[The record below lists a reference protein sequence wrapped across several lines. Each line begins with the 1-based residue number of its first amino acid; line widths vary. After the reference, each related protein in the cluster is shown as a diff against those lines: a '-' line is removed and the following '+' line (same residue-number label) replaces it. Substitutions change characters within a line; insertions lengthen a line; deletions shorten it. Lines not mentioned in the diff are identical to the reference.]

1 MRRLLFVLLC
11 LFAFTGMAQEGSVA
25 YPSEKE
31 CVPMAQE
38 ISLIPQPAK
47 ICVNEGK
54 FLFRGKVAIC
64 YPEIK
69 DREIKAVADNF
80 VDEFKKATG
89 IKLKKTTPKKK
100 KVLGKAVTVYDKKAD
115 AHIVMHVDNSMGGEA
130 YKLSVAPKR
139 IDITAAKPAGFFYAF
154 QTLKQLMP
162 RNVMAGVYTDCFTME
177 LGLHDCLPTEY
188 PVPCVEIEDEPRF
201 GWRGFMLDE
210 GRHFYGKEEIKKI
223 LDVMAAYK
231 MNRFH
236 WHLTEDQGWRIEIKK
251 YPKLTEVGAWRNSK
265 VLGWGEVKPDG
276 QLYGGYYTRKD
287 VKEIVDYAKQRF
299 IEIVPEVDIP
309 GHSQAAVASYPE
321 FLACDPEKEHE
332 VWLWQGVSADV
343 INVANPKAVQFA
355 KDVIDELIEM
365 FPFGYIH
372 LGGDECPTQKW
383 ERNSDCQALLKE
395 IGSENYRDLQIH
407 FYKQLKEHIAQKP
420 AEKQRK
426 LIFWNEV
433 LHGNTAPLGDDITI
447 MAWIGADN
455 AAVDAAKRG
464 MNTILSPQIPYYINR
479 RQSKLE
485 TEPRS
490 QGYGDETVERVYSYK
505 PMNNVDASLQP
516 KYMGVQANFWTEW
529 VEESEVVEYL
539 MLPRL
544 AAVAEAGWSKPER
557 RDYKDFL
564 KRLQGEAVYYR
575 LKGVSYGKHVFEK

>member
-1 MRRLLFVLLC
+1 MKKILFALLC
-11 LFAFTGMAQEGSVA
+11 LFSLTGI
-25 YPSEKE
+25 
-31 CVPMAQE
+31 AQE
-38 ISLIPQPAK
+38 ISLIPQPAVMK
-47 ICVNEGK
+47 VNDGK
-54 FLFRGKVAIC
+54 FLFNGKVVVC
-64 YPEIK
+64 YPKIK
-69 DREIKAVADNF
+69 GSGIDAVVENF
-80 VDEFKKATG
+80 VKEMNTTTGVKVVKNRLKNGKKFG
-89 IKLKKTTPKKK
+89 FDVLKSNKK
-100 KVLGKAVTVYDKKAD
+100 GD
-115 AHIVMHVDNSMGGEA
+115 AHIVLSLDEKMRAEA

-139 IDITAAKPAGFFYAF
+139 IDITAATAAGFFYAF

-162 RNVMAGVYTDCFTME
+162 RNVMAGVPDE
-177 LGLHDCLPTEY
+177 SVKEWN
-188 PVPCVEIEDEPRF
+188 VPAVLIEDEPRF

-251 YPKLTEVGAWRNSK
+251 YPKLTEVGAWRDSK
-265 VLGWGEVKPDG
+265 VLGWGDVKPDG
-276 QLYGGYYTRKD
+276 QRYGGYYTRKD
-287 VKEIVDYAKQRF
+287 VKEIVEYAKERF

-321 FLACDPEKEHE
+321 FLACDPENKHE
-332 VWLWQGVSADV
+332 VWLWQGVSGDV
-343 INVANPKAVQFA
+343 INVANPQAVQFA
-355 KDVIDELIEM
+355 KDVVDELTEL

-372 LGGDECPTQKW
+372 LGGDECPTGKW
-383 ERNSDCQALLKE
+383 ERNAECQALLKE
-395 IGSENYRDLQIH
+395 IGSTNYRDLQIH
-407 FYKQLKEHIAQKP
+407 FYKQIKEHIAQKP
-420 AEKQRK
+420 ADKQRK

-433 LHGNTAPLGDDITI
+433 LHGNTEPLGDDITI
-447 MAWIGADN
+447 MAWIGADR

-485 TEPRS
+485 TEPLS

-505 PMNNVDASLQP
+505 PMNDVPAELHS

-529 VEESEVVEYL
+529 VEEPEVVQYL

-544 AAVAEAGWSKPER
+544 AAVAEAGWTPAEK
-557 RDYKDFL
+557 RDYNDFL
-564 KRLQGEAVYYR
+564 QRLQGEAKYYQ
-575 LKGVSYGKHVFEK
+575 LKGVDYGKHVFK